1 MRYKLSILNNVN
13 YQTLI
18 TVGYMVQSVVTS
30 NNPKITRVF
39 LRWNGEKISLFSKPE
54 DIITNVTVEI
64 HELTN
69 NMLRIKVNNLS
80 TIS

>member
-1 MRYKLSILNNVN
+1 
-13 YQTLI
+13 
-18 TVGYMVQSVVTS
+18 MVQSVITS
-30 NNPKITRVF
+30 NNPKITQVF

-54 DIITNVTVEI
+54 DIIKNVTVEI

-80 TIS
+80 TTS

>member
-1 MRYKLSILNNVN
+1 
-13 YQTLI
+13 
-18 TVGYMVQSVVTS
+18 MVQSVVTS

-54 DIITNVTVEI
+54 DIIKNVRVEI

-69 NMLRIKVNNLS
+69 NMLRIKVNKWS
-80 TIS
+80 TTS